1 MTEIIMHDLPS
12 SSPPPLSD
20 DYLKTVS
27 HSPGVYQ
34 MLGRK
39 EVLYV
44 GKARDLRK
52 RLLQYAHYSGSV
64 HSKTAVM
71 LSHVQR
77 VETILTTTEKEA
89 LILEASLIKKHRP
102 RYNVILRDDKNYPLI
117 KVTVKDD
124 WPRLHVTRRRLR
136 DGNRYFGP
144 YTSSSALRASLHLL
158 FSMFPLRRCKTM
170 TKRGRP
176 CLNFQMKRCLA
187 PCCDL
192 VSQEKYQAMIDEVLL
207 ILEGKSRQV
216 VDRLQEKMRA
226 AADRLAFEEAA
237 LYRDQ
242 INGLGKTLERQ
253 TVVAEH
259 QLDQDIFGL
268 ARKNASVGIALLFV
282 RAGMVSGAQTFFI
295 SDPLG
300 EDDHILRETL
310 FQYYSE
316 QRQPPRE
323 LLLPIMPEDGDLVLE
338 RLRDLRQGAVDLH
351 VPQRGKRM
359 QLMQMAT
366 DNAQQ
371 IFAEQSKKEKSWETL
386 ARSLEKFLKLRHR
399 PETIECLD
407 ISNLAGKQPVGSLVC
422 FVRGEKEPSRFR
434 HYRIRQKDEPD
445 DYAMMHEVLERRME
459 TGLAKDNLPDVL
471 LLDGGKGQLNIAV
484 NVLARFDLLNRI
496 DLVSIAKE
504 KQEEGEKLFRP
515 GRKNPVLL
523 PGHSPAL
530 LYLMRIRDES
540 HRFGITFHRKLRNK
554 ATLHSRLDVLEGI
567 GKKRKTLLLKKL
579 GSYKRIMAATV
590 DELAEVPGIGRKTAE
605 SVYRQLHEKKQSGIL
620 NT

>member
-1 MTEIIMHDLPS
+1 MEN

-34 MLGRK
+34 MLGKR

-52 RLLQYAHYSGSV
+52 RLAQYAHYSGSV

-71 LSHVQR
+71 LSHVQC

-117 KVTVKDD
+117 KVTVKDQ

-144 YTSSSALRASLHLL
+144 YTSSAALRASLHLL
-158 FSMFPLRRCKTM
+158 FSLFPLRRCKKM
-170 TKRGRP
+170 RKRERP
-176 CLNFQMKRCLA
+176 CLNYQMKRCLA
-187 PCCDL
+187 PCSGL
-192 VSQEKYQAMIDEVLL
+192 VNQEEYQTMVDEVLM
-207 ILEGKSRQV
+207 ILEGKSNKV
-216 VDRLQEKMRA
+216 IKRLEKKMQS

-242 INGLGKTLERQ
+242 MNGLGKTLEHQ

-259 QLDQDIFGL
+259 QMDQDVFGL
-268 ARKNASVGIALLFV
+268 ARHNASVGLSLLFV

-295 SDPLG
+295 NDPLG
-300 EDDHILRETL
+300 GNDRILRETI

-323 LLLPIMPEDGDLVLE
+323 LLLPLMPEDGELVVE
-338 RLRDLRQGAVDLH
+338 RLRELRQGAIDLR

-359 QLMQMAT
+359 QLMQMAN

-371 IFAEQSKKEKSWETL
+371 IFAEQSKKEKSWKTL

-399 PETIECLD
+399 PDTIECLD

-422 FVRGEKEPSRFR
+422 FMHGEPEKSRFR
-434 HYRIRQKDEPD
+434 HYRIRLKDEPD
-445 DYAMMHEVLERRME
+445 DYAMMNEVLERRME
-459 TGLAKDNLPDVL
+459 TGLEKDNLPDLL

-515 GRKNPVLL
+515 GRKNPILL
-523 PGHSPAL
+523 PAHSPAL
-530 LYLMRIRDES
+530 LYLMRIRDET

-554 ATLHSRLDVLEGI
+554 ATLHSRLNKLEGI
-567 GKKRKTLLLKKL
+567 GDKRKTLLLKKL
-579 GSYKRIMAATV
+579 GSYKRIMEATV
-590 DELAEVPGIGRKTAE
+590 DELSTVPGIGRKTAE
-605 SVYRQLHEKKQSGIL
+605 SVYGQLHKEESKQGD
-620 NT
+620 